1 MRPMTKSPPKISVH
15 GLWTWIVMK
24 TNDAGKFDLSQ
35 LPRADREYALQLL
48 DTLVRN
54 IRTEGDIGR
63 FERLLDEISNGDA
76 LETLER
82 IALRF

>member
-1 MRPMTKSPPKISVH
+1 
-15 GLWTWIVMK
+15 MK
-24 TNDAGKFDLSQ
+24 TNDVEKFDLSQ

-54 IRTEGDIGR
+54 IQTEGDIER
-63 FERLLDEISNGDA
+63 FEKLLDEISDGDA

-82 IALRF
+82 IAMRF